1 MFASSDLKLK
11 EGVREREREEGGRER
26 SREGEREEELFC
38 KTLRIHEDTF
48 SITHRFFVFLL
59 NVF

>member
-11 EGVREREREEGGRER
+11 EGVRERERERERREGGRDRER
-26 SREGEREEELFC
+26 ELFC